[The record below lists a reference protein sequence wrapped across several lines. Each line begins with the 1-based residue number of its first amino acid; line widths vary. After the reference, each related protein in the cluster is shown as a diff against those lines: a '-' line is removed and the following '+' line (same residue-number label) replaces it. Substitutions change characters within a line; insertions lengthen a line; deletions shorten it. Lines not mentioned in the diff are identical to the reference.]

1 MAIYRLVLCGST
13 YRRINEK
20 YETIEVEHVF
30 NCDCVVQ
37 LLDLI
42 TDMVKTSDSTLK
54 FEIARIEEE
63 DD

>member
-1 MAIYRLVLCGST
+1 MTYRLVLSGST
-13 YRRINEK
+13 YQRINDE
-20 YETIEVEHVF
+20 YETIEVKHVF

-42 TDMVKTSDSTLK
+42 ADMAKTSTSTLK